1 MIQKTKADYL
11 KEHKSWGNIKII
23 NIPEKDARLA
33 ELVGILLGDG
43 NIYFCSKS
51 KRICS
56 YSVRIAG
63 DFEKDRDYHLNYIAP
78 LCNDLFKINVR
89 IRNHTVNN
97 ERFVCLESRLLID
110 FLISIGLK
118 AGDKIKNKV
127 GIPNWIFENTEFL
140 KACLRG
146 LIDTDGSVYRMSK
159 RDKNLIRMDFTN
171 YNRTLL
177 DDTRAAFIRLG
188 FNPSKIICNNKFFIS
203 RQDDIARYIREIGF
217 SNNKHI
223 ERLKLFS
230 PVV

>member
-11 KEHKSWGNIKII
+11 KEHKSWGNIKVI
-23 NIPEKDARLA
+23 NIPEKDVKLA

-43 NIYFCSKS
+43 NIYSCVKS
-51 KRICS
+51 KKICS

-78 LCNDLFKINVR
+78 LCNDLFKIKVR

-97 ERFVCLESRLLID
+97 ERFVCLDRKLLID

-118 AGDKIKNKV
+118 SGDKIKNQV
-127 GIPNWIFENTEFL
+127 GIPSWIFENIEFL

-146 LIDTDGSVYRMSK
+146 LIDTDGSVYRMSN
-159 RDKNLIRMDFTN
+159 RDSNLIRMEFTN
-171 YNRTLL
+171 HNKTLL
-177 DDTRAAFIRLG
+177 NDARAAFIKLG
-188 FNPSKIICNNKFFIS
+188 FNPSKIISNKKIFIS
-203 RQDDIARYIREIGF
+203 RQSDIARYIREIGF

-223 ERLKLFS
+223 ERIKIFS